1 MTEPMSKTL
10 EQEQAEF
17 KEYLIERGL
26 LKPDR
31 RKVEPP
37 KPIRLATSNPSVP
50 LRMQEERIKEK
61 VDQYKA
67 DHDRELKALRQQEEK
82 REQEWRKRKAREQQT
97 ALLQQ
102 KLDFARYIQLSLGSG
117 VPSEYNPFTQRRMWG
132 ED

>member
-1 MTEPMSKTL
+1 MSKTL

-17 KEYLIERGL
+17 YEYLIERGL
-26 LKPDR
+26 LKRDR
-31 RKVEPP
+31 RKVEHS
-37 KPIRLATSNPSVP
+37 KPIRLTTSNPSVS
-50 LRMQEERIKEK
+50 LKVQEERIKQK

-67 DHDRELKALRQQEEK
+67 DYDRELKALREQEEK

-102 KLDFARYIQLSLGSG
+102 KLDFARYIQLSLGSQ
-117 VPSEYNPFTQRRMWG
+117 VQSEYNPFTRRRIWG